1 MRARRYYKDKYMH
14 MLHATCN
21 MHMHMHNMH
30 MHMLTCTCAAHA
42 RAHQTC
48 VPIARRDRG
57 LYPSL
62 VLLVRPAGGAAGF
75 DYYSPQ
81 REQTE

>member
-48 VPIARRDRG
+48 VPI
-57 LYPSL
+57 
-62 VLLVRPAGGAAGF
+62 
-75 DYYSPQ
+75 
-81 REQTE
+81 